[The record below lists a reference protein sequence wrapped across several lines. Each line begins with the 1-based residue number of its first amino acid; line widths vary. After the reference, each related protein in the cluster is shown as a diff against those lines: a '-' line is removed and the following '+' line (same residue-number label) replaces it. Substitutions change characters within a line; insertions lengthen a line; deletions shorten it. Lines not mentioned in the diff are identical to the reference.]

1 MRTTNELHLPFPSQ
15 FIHSTASPCI
25 LPPEATEKRGI
36 GRASSKPPG
45 PSEAA
50 EQQDAARPNARS
62 KARTVEGA
70 AAQRRAR
77 IKIQGGVITPAA
89 VRMKEMGGLNAAI
102 DVGKH
107 KLDIALGS
115 NGELFSEPNQ
125 PRAIARLAKRLAKL
139 GCERGLIEGGSY
151 QNILV
156 GALRAAELP
165 VVIINPRWVREFAKS
180 IGQLAKTDHIDA
192 RVLADYGERIQPPVR
207 ELSDEQNHALRG
219 LWVRREQLIEM
230 LVMEENRLEHAP
242 KALHRSLRAHIA
254 YLRKQIKQADH
265 DLDRAV
271 RNSVLWDQ
279 YELLSSVPGVGPV
292 LSVAL
297 LSDLPE
303 LGRLNRREIAALAG
317 VAPFN
322 CDSGTLRGQRKI
334 QGGRKRLRRVL
345 YSATVASVR
354 CNPALR
360 PFYQRLRATGKPAKV
375 ALVAAMHKLLLIL
388 NAMLKTKTVWRP
400 PCPV

>member
-1 MRTTNELHLPFPSQ
+1 
-15 FIHSTASPCI
+15 
-25 LPPEATEKRGI
+25 
-36 GRASSKPPG
+36 
-45 PSEAA
+45 
-50 EQQDAARPNARS
+50 
-62 KARTVEGA
+62 
-70 AAQRRAR
+70 
-77 IKIQGGVITPAA
+77 
-89 VRMKEMGGLNAAI
+89 MGGINAAI

-107 KLDIALGS
+107 QLEVALGS
-115 NGELFSEPNQ
+115 NGELFAEPNQ
-125 PRAIARLAKRLAKL
+125 PRAIARLAKRLAQL
-139 GCERGLIEGGSY
+139 GCERVLIEGGSY
-151 QNILV
+151 QNVLV

-165 VVIINPRWVREFAKS
+165 VVIINPRRVREFAKS
-180 IGQLAKTDHIDA
+180 IGRMAKTDHIDA

-207 ELSDEQNHALRG
+207 ELPAEQNQALRG
-219 LWVRREQLIEM
+219 RWVRREQLIEM

-242 KALHRSLRAHIA
+242 KALHRSLLAHIA

-265 DLDRAV
+265 DLDRTV
-271 RNSVLWDQ
+271 RNSALWDQ
-279 YELLSSVPGVGPV
+279 YKLMSSVPGVGPV

-345 YSATVASVR
+345 YLATVASVR
-354 CNPALR
+354 CNPVLR
-360 PFYQRLRATGKPAKV
+360 PFYQRLRANGKPAKV
-375 ALVAAMHKLLLIL
+375 ALVASMHKLLLIL

-400 PCPV
+400 PCPAA

>member
-1 MRTTNELHLPFPSQ
+1 V
-15 FIHSTASPCI
+15 A
-25 LPPEATEKRGI
+25 G
-36 GRASSKPPG
+36 
-45 PSEAA
+45 
-50 EQQDAARPNARS
+50 
-62 KARTVEGA
+62 
-70 AAQRRAR
+70 
-77 IKIQGGVITPAA
+77 
-89 VRMKEMGGLNAAI
+89 MKEMGGINAAI

-107 KLDIALGS
+107 QLEVALGS
-115 NGELFSEPNQ
+115 KGELFTESNQ
-125 PRAIARLAKRLAKL
+125 PRAIARLAKRLAQL
-139 GCERGLIEGGSY
+139 GCARVLIEGGSY
-151 QNILV
+151 QNVLV

-165 VVIINPRWVREFAKS
+165 VVIINPRRVREFAKS

-192 RVLADYGERIQPPVR
+192 RVLAAYGERIQPPVR
-207 ELSDEQNHALRG
+207 ALPDEQNQTLRG

-242 KALHRSLRAHIA
+242 KALYRSLRAHIA

-265 DLDRAV
+265 DLDRTV
-271 RNSVLWDQ
+271 RNSALWDTYQ
-279 YELLSSVPGVGPV
+279 LLSSVPGVGPI

-345 YSATVASVR
+345 YSATLASVR
-354 CNPALR
+354 WNPVLR
-360 PFYQRLRATGKPAKV
+360 PFYQRLRAAGKPPKV

-388 NAMLKTKTVWRP
+388 NAMLKTKTVWSP